1 MFEDSLLES
10 GNKIRSKRGRWT
22 TVSFIIEFI
31 LVGILLLIPLIFT
44 DALPNMGL
52 QSSLLLA
59 PPPPPPPPPPP
70 AAPVHVVKVQTEMVD
85 STLRTP
91 TKIPEKVKIVQEEEA
106 PPTTAGVMGGIPGGV
121 PGGSMGG
128 VIGGIIGTSTAAV
141 PKVAVSRMRVSSG
154 VTAGLL
160 LKKVEPTYP
169 PLAKTARVQ
178 GTVIL
183 HAIISKEGTIE
194 GLTLVSGPAMLAP
207 AAIDA
212 VKQWRYKPY
221 LLNGD
226 PIELDTTVEVKF
238 TLGG

>member
-10 GNKIRSKRGRWT
+10 GGKMRNRRGMT
-22 TVSFIIEFI
+22 TTISFLIEFMF
-31 LVGILLLIPLIFT
+31 VGILLLIPLIFT
-44 DALPNMGL
+44 DALPKGMTATFL
-52 QSSLLLA
+52 MA

-70 AAPVHVVKVQTEMVD
+70 AAPVHVVRVQTELD
-85 STLRTP
+85 NSQLRTP
-91 TKIPEKVKIVQEEEA
+91 TKIPQKVKIIQEDET
-106 PPTTAGVMGGIPGGV
+106 PPTTAGVMGGVPGGV

-141 PKVAVSRMRVSSG
+141 PKVAISRMRVSSG

-160 LKKVEPTYP
+160 LKRVEPTYP

-183 HAIISKEGTIE
+183 HAIISKTGTIE
-194 GLTLVSGPAMLAP
+194 GLTLMSGPAMLAP

-226 PIELDTTVEVKF
+226 PIELDTIVEVRF
-238 TLGG
+238 MLGG

>member
-10 GNKIRSKRGRWT
+10 GNKIKSKRGRWT
-22 TVSFIIEFI
+22 MVSFIFEALFVLMIF
-31 LVGILLLIPLIFT
+31 LIPLIFT
-44 DALPNMGL
+44 EALPKGQL
-52 QSSLLLA
+52 ATFLVA

-70 AAPVHVVKVQTEMVD
+70 AAPVHVVRVQTELD
-85 STLRTP
+85 NSQLRQP

-106 PPTTAGVMGGIPGGV
+106 PPTTAGVMGGVPGGV

-160 LKKVEPTYP
+160 LKRVEPTYP
-169 PLAKTARVQ
+169 ALAKTARVQ
-178 GTVIL
+178 GVVVL
-183 HAIISKEGTIE
+183 HAIISKTGTIE
-194 GLTLVSGPAMLAP
+194 GLTLMSGPAMLAP

-226 PIELDTTVEVKF
+226 PIELDTTVEVHF
-238 TLGG
+238 NLGG

>member
-10 GNKIRSKRGRWT
+10 GHKIKTKQGRWT
-22 TVSFIIEFI
+22 SFTFVVEAI
-31 LVGILLLIPLIFT
+31 LVGFVILIPYIFT
-44 DALPNMGL
+44 EALPKSQL
-52 QSSLLLA
+52 ATFLIA

-70 AAPVHVVKVQTEMVD
+70 AAPVKVVKVQTEVV
-85 STLRTP
+85 SGQLRTP
-91 TKIPEKVKIVQEEEA
+91 TKIPEKI
-106 PPTTAGVMGGIPGGV
+106 
-121 PGGSMGG
+121 GSS
-128 VIGGIIGTSTAAV
+128 VAAV

-160 LKKVEPTYP
+160 MKKVEPAYP

-178 GTVIL
+178 GVVVL
-183 HAIISKEGTIE
+183 HAIISKEGTIT

-221 LLNGD
+221 LLNGE
-226 PIELDTTVEVKF
+226 PIELDTTVEVHF
-238 TLGG
+238 NLGG

>member
-10 GNKIRSKRGRWT
+10 GGRIKSKRRWT
-22 TVSFIIEFI
+22 TFVSFGLEALFI
-31 LVGILLLIPLIFT
+31 GVLILIPLIFT
-44 DALPNMGL
+44 DALPSAAQATFLM
-52 QSSLLLA
+52 A

-70 AAPVHVVKVQTEMVD
+70 AAVIKVVRVQTEMVN
-85 STLRTP
+85 SELRAP
-91 TKIPEKVKIVQEEEA
+91 TKIPDKVKIVQEEEA
-106 PPTTAGVMGGIPGGV
+106 PPTTAGVMGGVPGGV

-141 PKVAVSRMRVSSG
+141 PKVAVTKLRVSAG

-160 LKKVEPTYP
+160 LKRVEPTYP

-226 PIELDTTVEVKF
+226 PIELDTTVEVHF
-238 TLGG
+238 NLGG

>member
-10 GNKIRSKRGRWT
+10 GGKIKTKRGVT
-22 TVSFIIEFI
+22 TTISFLIEAVFI
-31 LVGILLLIPLIFT
+31 GLLVLIPLIFT
-44 DALPNMGL
+44 EALPKGQL
-52 QSSLLLA
+52 ATFLVA

-70 AAPVHVVKVQTEMVD
+70 AAPIKVVKVQSEVVNGQ
-85 STLRTP
+85 LRTP
-91 TKIPEKVKIVQEEEA
+91 TKIPEKIKIVQEDEA
-106 PPTTAGVMGGIPGGV
+106 PPTTASGVVGGVPGGV

-128 VIGGIIGTSTAAV
+128 VIGGIIGSSNAMV

-160 LKKVEPTYP
+160 MKKVEPAYP

-178 GTVIL
+178 GVVVL

-207 AAIDA
+207 AAIEA

-221 LLNGD
+221 LLNGE
-226 PIELDTTVEVKF
+226 PIELDTTVEVHF
-238 TLGG
+238 NLGG